1 MNRNAVILLTTALI
15 IWVFALDLA
24 YCATP
29 VFKERRSNSQTIE
42 VPDLES
48 DPGMYFLLAEQAEV
62 QGDAEGVLLY
72 IRKALALDP
81 TSAYLN
87 TRIAT
92 ILARGRK
99 IADAL
104 IMAHKATLFDPDYEE
119 AYTLLG
125 RIYTV
130 TGARH
135 KAIEAY
141 NRSLELKPD
150 DKELY
155 IFIGSLQAS
164 EKLLSEAETTF
175 KKMVDKFPEEKEGY
189 FYLGKVYVEDG
200 RFDKALEV
208 FRSLMDRR
216 PETAGQIHVE
226 LGQVYMQQ
234 KKYREAEEEF
244 RQAVKLDPLS
254 VPARLHLGQALADQQ
269 KHTES
274 LEVFTEL
281 SKMAPQNLGIRIKI
295 AQTMAQQKQFDKAK
309 EILDQIL
316 RDKPGWDQVRFQKG
330 RILREQGKL
339 EEAEREFAQIRRGQP
354 TFLNSRIMLAVMFLK
369 SRELG
374 KSVRYINEA
383 IETESKDPDLF
394 HIRGSILEEL
404 TRYEEAAQDYK
415 SALALDNKNARIRYS
430 LGNVNEKS
438 GRRTQGLQEME
449 NVIAEKPDDA
459 SALNFI
465 GYTLSISSEN
475 MEKAEALVRKA
486 LSLKPEDGYVLDSMG
501 WVLFKQGKV
510 EEALPYV
517 EKAIEKVKADPIIAE
532 HYGDILLASGKK
544 AEAADAYRKSLQAN
558 PQNLVVQEKLKKLE
572 Q

>member
-1 MNRNAVILLTTALI
+1 MKRLPLLILFILG
-15 IWVFALDLA
+15 FAAHSA

-29 VFKERRSNSQTIE
+29 IFHERPSHKTVE
-42 VPDLES
+42 LPDLER
-48 DPGMYFLLAEQAEV
+48 DPGMFFLLAEQAEA
-62 QGDAEGVLLY
+62 QGDTEAVLLY

-87 TRIAT
+87 TKVAT

-104 IMAHKATLFDPDYEE
+104 IMARNATLFDPNYEE

-130 TGARH
+130 TGSRT

-150 DKELY
+150 DRDLY

-164 EKLLSEAETTF
+164 EKLFPEAEKTF
-175 KKMVDKFPEEKEGY
+175 EKMIAKFPEEKEGY
-189 FYLGKVYVEDG
+189 FYLGKVYVEDN

-208 FRSLMDRR
+208 FRSLMEKR
-216 PETAGQIHVE
+216 PDSAGQVHIE
-226 LGQVYMQQ
+226 LGGIYMQQ

-244 RQAVKLDPLS
+244 REAVKLDPLS
-254 VPARLHLGQALADQQ
+254 IPARLNLGQALAGEK
-269 KHTES
+269 KHAES

-281 SKMAPQNLGIRIKI
+281 SKIAPQNLGIQIK
-295 AQTMAQQKQFDKAK
+295 MAQIMAEQKNFDKAK

-316 RDKPGWDQVRFQKG
+316 QSKPGWDQVRFQLG
-330 RILREQGKL
+330 RILREQGKT
-339 EEAEREFAQIRRGQP
+339 EEAEKEFLQIRKGQS
-354 TFLNSRIMLAVMFLK
+354 TFLNSRIMLAIMFLK

-374 KSVRYINEA
+374 KAVRYINEA
-383 IETESKDPDLF
+383 IETETKDPDLF
-394 HIRGSILEEL
+394 HIKGSILEEL
-404 TRYEEAAQDYK
+404 NRYQESADAYNA
-415 SALALDNKNARIRYS
+415 ALALDDKNSRIRYS

-438 GRRTQGLQEME
+438 GRRGRGLREME
-449 NVIAEKPDDA
+449 RVIAEKPDDA

-465 GYTLSISSEN
+465 GYTLSISGEN
-475 MEKAEALVRKA
+475 MERAESLVRKA
-486 LSLKPEDGYVLDSMG
+486 LSLKPDDGYVLDSVG
-501 WVLFKQGKV
+501 WVLFQQGKV
-510 EEALPYV
+510 EEALSYM
-517 EKAIEKVKADPIIAE
+517 EKAIEKIKTDPIISE
-532 HYGDILLASGKK
+532 HYGDVLLATGKK

-558 PQNLVVQEKLKKLE
+558 PENLVVQEKLKKLE
-572 Q
+572 